1 MAQLVLFDTPGDIIV
16 EIHNRLWA
24 AYHLELRTWDRPLPI
39 DMLGLAMLSQRTS
52 HDDAWAAYTNLLNTY
67 GGWSGVAAAPT
78 HDIQRQIRMTTWPE
92 QKAPRLQ
99 SALLNI
105 EHLRGGRIDLDN
117 LVGLSTDDALHWLE
131 QLYGVRRKTSSA
143 VLLFSTI
150 HRRAF
155 PVDTGHRRLMM
166 RLNVL
171 PYLIGWDE
179 AHARIEELLPSTW
192 TADDYELHHA
202 LAKIHNQT
210 RCTAA
215 VPQCGGCPL
224 SDLCSFGKVSRRRTR
239 PSKSAVRR
247 RTVSRR
253 VKIDSRV
260 LALDFS

>member
-1 MAQLVLFDTPGDIIV
+1 MAQLILFDTAGDIIV
-16 EIHNRLWA
+16 EIHNRLWT
-24 AYHLELRTWDRPLPI
+24 AYHHELRTWERPEPI

-52 HDDAWAAYTNLLNTY
+52 HDDAWTAYTNLLSAY
-67 GGWSGVAAAPT
+67 GDWAGVASAPT
-78 HDIQRQIRMTTWPE
+78 LDIQRRIRMTTWPE

-105 EHLRGGRIDLDN
+105 EYLRGGRIDLDN
-117 LVGLSTDDALHWLE
+117 LPGLNTDDALHWLE
-131 QLYGVRRKTSSA
+131 QLYGVRRKISSA
-143 VLLFSTI
+143 VLLFSTT

-171 PYLIGWDE
+171 PYLIGWDA
-179 AHARIEELLPSTW
+179 AHARIDELLPPTW
-192 TADDYELHHA
+192 NADDFELHHD

-215 VPQCGGCPL
+215 DPQCDGCPL
-224 SDLCSFGKVSRRRTR
+224 SDLCTYGRVNRRKTQ
-239 PSKSAVRR
+239 PKSPVRR
-247 RTVSRR
+247 STGPRR
-253 VKIDSRV
+253 SKARSQM